1 MERKYDEFVGVDSVY
16 AAIITQDTAASFVT
30 EAPEFFAPTAEI
42 VGESEVSTQSTYYD
56 NVPANNY
63 VSEGATRL
71 TITFSG
77 VPADKYAKYT
87 GKYYDAATGRVYDSG
102 EPAPPDCALS
112 FRFSKGKNGYRY
124 YQYLKG
130 TFEGGN
136 EEAVTKAEGNVDVRT
151 YQMTFVAVTTTHQW
165 TIDGVSK
172 PLKRIFADTTDE
184 SFDASSWFSQVQTP
198 TTVGAPDE
206 IALSSSNPE
215 DGATGFAK
223 TGSLT
228 LTFNNAIASYAVTLI
243 NKSTFAVIAATLS
256 LDATKKTLTINPNTD
271 LAASTDF
278 AIIASKVTDIYNQ
291 DLLNTVIDF
300 TTGA

>member
-16 AAIITQDTAASFVT
+16 AAIITEDTAAAYVT
-30 EAPEFFAPTAEI
+30 EAPEFFAPAAEI
-42 VGESEVSTQSTYYD
+42 AGESEVSTLSTYYD

-136 EEAVTKAEGNVDVRT
+136 EEAASKAVGNVDVKT
-151 YQMTFVAVTTTHQW
+151 YQMTFVAVTTTHMW
-165 TIDGVSK
+165 EIDGAQK

-184 SFDASSWFSQVQTP
+184 GFDATGWFAQVQTP
-198 TTVGAPDE
+198 STVGAPDAL
-206 IALSSSNPE
+206 ALSSSNPA
-215 DGATGFAK
+215 DGGTGFAK
-223 TGSLT
+223 AGSPA

-243 NKSTFAVIAATLS
+243 DATTLAVIEATLS
-256 LDATKKTLTINPNTD
+256 LDATKKILTINPDTD
-271 LAASTDF
+271 LAATTDYV
-278 AIIASKVTDIYNQ
+278 IIASKITDIYGQ
-291 DLLNTVIDF
+291 DLLNTVINF